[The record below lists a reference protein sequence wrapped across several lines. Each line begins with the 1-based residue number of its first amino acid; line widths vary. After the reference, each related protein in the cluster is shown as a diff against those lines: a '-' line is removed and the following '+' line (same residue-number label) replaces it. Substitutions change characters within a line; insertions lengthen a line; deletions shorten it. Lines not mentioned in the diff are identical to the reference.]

1 MSQVQD
7 LENCIFELAKD
18 ENLLASEAEQH
29 FKNVC
34 KCLEWDE
41 ETIDKHADSLFD
53 RVHDWYE
60 WCQSLAAIYKSDKE

>member
-7 LENCIFELAKD
+7 LEDCIFELAKD

-34 KCLEWDE
+34 ECLEWNE
-41 ETIDKHADSLFD
+41 ETINKHADLLFY
-53 RVHDWYE
+53 RVDDWYE
-60 WCQSLAAIYKSDKE
+60 WCESKNLKPNNYI